1 MAAPGINAAEQ
12 FASQQPAELVGFFQP
27 LIEVIKPAMGTLSA
41 IVGGLF
47 GLYFIF
53 IVVRLYYE
61 RRKVRLLRNI
71 NYDLDYLNQHFNL
84 PYSHE
89 RKIPK
94 KIMPLDDLRRKVKEK
109 EERKKEKLVRKALK
123 KKQKKKQ

>member
-1 MAAPGINAAEQ
+1 MPPIEQLAAEQ
-12 FASQQPAELVGFFQP
+12 FASQQPAEMVSFFQP
-27 LIEVIKPAMGTLSA
+27 VIEVIKPAVGTLSA
-41 IVGGLF
+41 VVGGLF

-61 RRKVRLLRNI
+61 RRKLKLLKNI

-89 RKIPK
+89 RKIPR
-94 KIMPLDDLRRKVKEK
+94 KIMPLDDLRKKIIEREK
-109 EERKKEKLVRKALK
+109 KQKEKLAKKVMKKKRK
-123 KKQKKKQ
+123 KKQ